1 LHDKQIEDLK
11 KLNGVIDSERGKF
24 KRVVGILFFLGTT
37 GVKGAVQWWFSR
49 EPVFWLPVGTFPGW
63 VEWVVSFP
71 KAPTGIHRVPP
82 FRRDANGVG
91 SVSTMI
97 FGICATRV
105 IGFVVTFVKDVAVAR
120 RPVVGSSGSGSG
132 DGKIDAGS
140 RFEEVTAEEEKKSS

>member
-11 KLNGVIDSERGKF
+11 KLNGVIDSERGKC

-63 VEWVVSFP
+63 VEWIVSFP
-71 KAPTGIHRVPP
+71 KAPTGINRVPP
-82 FRRDANGVG
+82 FHRDAKCVG

-105 IGFVVTFVKDVAVAR
+105 IGFVVAFVKDVAVAR
-120 RPVVGSSGSGSG
+120 KPVGSSASASG